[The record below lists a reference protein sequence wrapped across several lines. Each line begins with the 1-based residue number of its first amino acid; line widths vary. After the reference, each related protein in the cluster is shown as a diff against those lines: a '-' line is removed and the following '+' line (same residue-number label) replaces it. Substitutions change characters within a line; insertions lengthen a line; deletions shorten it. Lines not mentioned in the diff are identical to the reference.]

1 MAVLKL
7 LRNETLYASREA
19 AISGINSKA
28 SQLGDGEMWV
38 ATYGTS
44 SDAKSIIAVK
54 RTWGVT
60 IFDLYKTTEGDIET
74 QIQNAITGI
83 GLADVATT
91 GAAADVSIADSG
103 NVFTATNVE
112 AALAELKT
120 DISSVPDV
128 KSYKVVEVANPSST
142 NLAEYKLQEAVGSGA
157 YADITGSSTIIVP
170 KDNAFVTAQLGHT
183 GATVNQST
191 GAITDGAATGAEV
204 LLIEYKNGSGVYTL
218 VEIPVGDFL
227 RESEFKDG
235 LAVSNAGE
243 VSVKLGQGLEFGGES
258 GENQS
263 VKVKIDSTS
272 ENYLT
277 VGANGLKLS
286 GIDAAFAALDATV
299 GSTTVATGKH
309 VAVQVVE
316 ADGVLTGL
324 TVTEDDIASAADL
337 EEIERVTSAALNDL
351 ESKKADKSDLDDL
364 TTNALTQVVA
374 GNGIN
379 VTAKSSGSQTIS
391 AKLDSVQTDNALSNG
406 ANGLYL
412 SSTIDCGTY

>member
-1 MAVLKL
+1 MMDEK
-7 LRNETLYASREA
+7 SFI
-19 AISGINSKA
+19 AISKEIQQVDFLSVFPRE
-28 SQLGDGEMWV
+28 QRVE
-38 ATYGTS
+38 YS
-44 SDAKSIIAVK
+44 SNLF
-54 RTWGVT
+54 R
-60 IFDLYKTTEGDIET
+60 
-74 QIQNAITGI
+74 Q
-83 GLADVATT
+83 
-91 GAAADVSIADSG
+91 SG
-103 NVFTATNVE
+103 
-112 AALAELKT
+112 
-120 DISSVPDV
+120 
-128 KSYKVVEVANPSST
+128 VVEVANPSST
-142 NLAEYKLQEAVGSGA
+142 SLAEYKLQEAVGSGD